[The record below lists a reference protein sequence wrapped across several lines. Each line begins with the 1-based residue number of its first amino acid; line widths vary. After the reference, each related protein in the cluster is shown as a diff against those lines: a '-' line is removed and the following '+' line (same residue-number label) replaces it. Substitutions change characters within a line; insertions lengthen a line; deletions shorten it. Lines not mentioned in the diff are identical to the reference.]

1 MKLKGGFK
9 FIYHLNLSLET
20 PYYKEGREIW
30 IKLIKCFDE
39 MLTKPKRRDCILKTL
54 DLISL
59 TSPASHWKI
68 RLDLSAAS
76 GAHRKIRLDLP
87 AASGAHRKIRSG
99 R

>member
-54 DLISL
+54 YLNWL
-59 TSPASHWKI
+59 TFPASHRKI
-68 RLDLSAAS
+68 RLDLPVAS
-76 GAHRKIRLDLP
+76 GAHRKIR
-87 AASGAHRKIRSG
+87 
-99 R
+99 